1 MRITPH
7 KSGLLEVP
15 TNFSLD
21 PKAIERLSE
30 ILSGGQEHVFCVCAS
45 LAMRN
50 MSLEPLEKLRDL
62 GFTPDAISELYA
74 QCDENVYLM
83 ALTLLS
89 SSQPFVLINVNN

>member
-1 MRITPH
+1 M
-7 KSGLLEVP
+7 

-21 PKAIERLSE
+21 PKAIKRLSE
-30 ILSGGQEHVFCVCAS
+30 ILSGGEESVFCVCAS

-62 GFTPDAISELYA
+62 GFTPDAISKLYA
-74 QCDENVYLM
+74 QCSEDYHLM

-89 SSQPFVLINVNN
+89 SAEPFVLINVND